1 MNILILGGAGFLG
14 NNLVRYC
21 LTKKRHS
28 IVVVDSLEKRLKSSL
43 SSLKPILPKITFIKG
58 DIRDLRLMK
67 RVVKN
72 TDRIFNCAAQTSHPL
87 SLRDPLWDVSINCHG
102 HLTVLEALRMVNKKA
117 VIIYTSSSTVVGE
130 SLGKV
135 VDETRAEYPL
145 DIYSANK
152 TVVEKYYRIYNR
164 VYGLKTASIRFA
176 NLYGPYGKGH
186 PEFGFVNFFIHRAYH
201 DQEITIFGDGKQHR
215 NIMYVE
221 DAADLLYKAAQTP
234 RLIGNVYFGVH
245 REHYSVLTIAKKIIS
260 VFKRGKIKKVPW
272 PDLRARIEIK
282 DVIIAGDKLYKA
294 LKWEPRYNLRQGLLK
309 TKRILQKQ

>member
-145 DIYSANK
+145 DIYSAN
-152 TVVEKYYRIYNR
+152 
-164 VYGLKTASIRFA
+164 
-176 NLYGPYGKGH
+176 LYGPYGKGH
-186 PEFGFVNFFIHRAYH
+186 PEFGFVNFFIDRAYH